1 MARFMPRASRERLAP
16 DWVERVREINLLRT
30 LPELMLW
37 FFPALVVVIFG
48 TWVVWLALGR

>member
-16 DWVERVREINLLRT
+16 DWLERVREINLLRT
-30 LPELMLW
+30 LPDLMLR